1 MVNKSNVAGDV
12 RTGWYIFTDLQQSQC
27 NYAEMNNPFVFSQIR
42 RFAHS
47 QIWPKLD
54 VDTDTDTDVQTDT
67 DIDLEFIV
75 MGEEELERPY
85 RVIIHN
91 DDVTT
96 FEFVINILVV
106 VFEQTFFRATRIAFE
121 THYKGNSY
129 VATLPLEEAKSKVF
143 KAQFAARKQGFPL
156 TFSIEPE

>member
-1 MVNKSNVAGDV
+1 MVD
-12 RTGWYIFTDLQQSQC
+12 RWRPRLET
-27 NYAEMNNPFVFSQIR
+27 
-42 RFAHS
+42 
-47 QIWPKLD
+47 
-54 VDTDTDTDVQTDT
+54 DTDTDTDTQTDT
-67 DIDLEFIV
+67 GIDLEFIV
-75 MGEEELERPY
+75 MDEEELERPY

-106 VFEQTFFRATRIAFE
+106 VFELSFVRATYIAFE

-129 VATLPLEEAKSKVF
+129 VCTLPLAEAKSKVF
-143 KAQFAARKQGFPL
+143 KAQFAARQQGFPL